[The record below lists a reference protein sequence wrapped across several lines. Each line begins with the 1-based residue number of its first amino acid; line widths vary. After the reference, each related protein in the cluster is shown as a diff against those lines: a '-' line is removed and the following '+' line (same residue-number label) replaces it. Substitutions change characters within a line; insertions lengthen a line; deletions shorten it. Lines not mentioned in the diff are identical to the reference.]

1 MNISIKKTLYTTLCI
16 LFSAHGF
23 SQKESKVD
31 STTFKI
37 GSNRVVFINSAPD
50 SLLYD
55 YDFNKKDS
63 LCSKKDKE
71 DWPKLVVEIGTNG
84 YLSSDRTIG
93 LPNEQEL
100 LKLNYGR
107 SRSFG
112 FAFHFKGYESTSKR
126 LFISPG
132 LGVTWNGYHFEN
144 NININ
149 SSNDTTAFILDTL
162 NNNDKYKLRV
172 TYLELPLVI
181 GKRIGDLKRPL
192 TVQVGVV
199 AGLRLR
205 SIIKQKFE
213 NTGQDFTVTIHDDF
227 NLTPFKLDG
236 IIRITFGNI
245 GFFGR
250 YSATNLFKD
259 GKAPELYPF
268 SLGITLGGLN

>member
-1 MNISIKKTLYTTLCI
+1 MNILQKTLITTLSI
-16 LFSAHGF
+16 LISCYGYA
-23 SQKESKVD
+23 QKESKID
-31 STTFKI
+31 TTTFKI

-50 SLLYD
+50 SLNYD
-55 YDFNKKDS
+55 YDFNKNDS
-63 LCSKKDKE
+63 LCSKKEHE
-71 DWPKLVVEIGTNG
+71 DWPKLIVEIGTNG
-84 YLSSDRTIG
+84 YLSSDRAIN
-93 LPNEQEL
+93 LSNDQEL

-112 FAFHFKGYESTSKR
+112 FAFQFKGYESINKR

-149 SSNDTTAFILDTL
+149 SSNDSTAFVLDTI
-162 NNNDKYKLRV
+162 NNNEKYKLRT

-181 GKRIGDLKRPL
+181 GKRFGNLKRPL
-192 TVQVGVV
+192 TVQFGVV
-199 AGLRLR
+199 AGLRLK
-205 SIIKQKFE
+205 SIIKQKFQD
-213 NTGQDFTVTIHDDF
+213 NGQDITVTIHDDF

-236 IIRITFGNI
+236 IIRITFGEI

-250 YSATNLFKD
+250 YSTTSLFKD

-268 SLGITLGGLN
+268 SIGITLGGLN